1 MPTYGMI
8 SFRWHFGNAKSEVE
22 DGIGCFALFD
32 MANMKMPYGKF
43 KGWAL
48 VDLPEPYVVWIN
60 NNNLPQGK
68 LGKLLQLLLTVKVNG
83 LEHLIH
89 PLKGKELSQLKYTG
103 QFGGRQ

>member
-1 MPTYGMI
+1 MDLDVP
-8 SFRWHFGNAKSEVE
+8 
-22 DGIGCFALFD
+22 ALFD

-48 VDLPEPYVVWIN
+48 IDLPEPYVIWIN

-68 LGKLLQLLLTVKVNG
+68 LGQLLKLLLAVKVNG

-89 PLKGKELSQLKYTG
+89 PLKGKDISQVKMTP
-103 QFGGRQ
+103 QFGGGPASPTVKAPESQDI